1 MKALRSTAMLAA
13 VSLVAGALYLAAQ
26 QGPKPDS
33 SETVAKPKKKDAT
46 GKDIPNDADLPKI
59 PSKYSTK
66 DRIAPEGLPTYKTDV
81 NTLQLDVPVLQ
92 NKCNFIP
99 PIPLA

>member
-1 MKALRSTAMLAA
+1 MLAA

-66 DRIAPEGLPTYKTDV
+66 DRIAQARSSAGISMFSAGNMET
-81 NTLQLDVPVLQ
+81 
-92 NKCNFIP
+92 
-99 PIPLA
+99 